1 MSLNYQKSNLIIS
14 SDYLTHINDN
24 IILDKNY
31 LQLNNKSKILELYA
45 EELVNLSENLVDD
58 EEIIFIK
65 NIPQPSFSSFDC
77 LKQVIFQK
85 KEKSLCNYDRNF
97 YGPDKTFNTLLT
109 KRKNNLRLYDFGE
122 KFCNI
127 NDCRFF
133 NIKNNYNIIINDKS
147 HITLQSVELFED
159 DFFNFIQ
166 TN

>member
-65 NIPQPSFSSFDC
+65 KYS
-77 LKQVIFQK
+77 
-85 KEKSLCNYDRNF
+85 
-97 YGPDKTFNTLLT
+97 TT
-109 KRKNNLRLYDFGE
+109 K
-122 KFCNI
+122 
-127 NDCRFF
+127 FF
-133 NIKNNYNIIINDKS
+133 II
-147 HITLQSVELFED
+147 
-159 DFFNFIQ
+159 
-166 TN
+166 